1 MRMKRVLSCAAIIAA
16 MCLTTSTVQA
26 KAGGMKFIEFGVKG
40 GIQTTNLRMVRDNP
54 AGIFS
59 ADEKLGYQ
67 FGLMSRINFAGL
79 FLQPELLYAANNFTI
94 RGEGDVATRASVRN
108 FQVPIMVGIRI
119 PFVYFIGGP
128 VFNLT
133 NDTDNRTVRSSQSGI
148 HTDFLKSAVAYQLGI
163 GASIWDLNV
172 DVRFHGQFKAPKQI
186 ISVGNATAQEV
197 KSKMN
202 GWQLNV
208 GYFF

>member
-1 MRMKRVLSCAAIIAA
+1 MKRVLSSAAIIAA
-16 MCLTTSTVQA
+16 ICLSTSTVQA
-26 KAGGMKFIEFGVKG
+26 RAGGIKFIEFGVKG
-40 GIQTTNLRMVRDNP
+40 GMQTTNLRMVRNNP

-79 FLQPELLYAANNFTI
+79 FLQPELLYAVNNFTV
-94 RGEGDVATRASVRN
+94 RGESDAATKASVRN
-108 FQVPIMVGIRI
+108 FQVPVMLGLRV

-133 NDTDNRTVRSSQSGI
+133 NDTDNRTVRSSQSVL

-163 GASIWDLNV
+163 GTSIWDLNV
-172 DVRFHGQFKAPKQI
+172 DVRFHGQFKAPTQI
-186 ISVGNATAQEV
+186 ISVGNATAREI

-202 GWQLNV
+202 GWQINV